1 MEQNSG
7 NRFLENE
14 LDKRLPFAWYLLGS
28 MIVITFSFVGQAP
41 MLFFVSDE
49 SLALIDSR
57 NTMSMFAHL
66 DSNLT
71 LFLLLFSFFIA
82 FLGFVF
88 IIKKIHKQSFIS
100 VTTSRKTIDMRRFL
114 FAFNL
119 WAFVSIFSVLIGYFL
134 APEDYEVT
142 FQLKP
147 FIIMFL
153 ISLTLVPFQSGL
165 EEYIFRGYLMQG
177 FAKLTKNR
185 WLPLILTS
193 FIFGFLHI
201 FNPEIDKLG
210 MGLLVYYVGTGFF
223 FGIMTLMDDGIELAL
238 GFHIANN
245 LLTAL
250 LVTADWTTF
259 QTYSILKDV
268 SEPQLIP
275 ELLISLGVLYPLSL
289 VILSN
294 KYGWSNWKNKL
305 TAKIDESNTKL

>member
-1 MEQNSG
+1 
-7 NRFLENE
+7 
-14 LDKRLPFAWYLLGS
+14 
-28 MIVITFSFVGQAP
+28 
-41 MLFFVSDE
+41 
-49 SLALIDSR
+49 
-57 NTMSMFAHL
+57 
-66 DSNLT
+66 
-71 LFLLLFSFFIA
+71 
-82 FLGFVF
+82 
-88 IIKKIHKQSFIS
+88 
-100 VTTSRKTIDMRRFL
+100 
-114 FAFNL
+114 
-119 WAFVSIFSVLIGYFL
+119 
-134 APEDYEVT
+134 
-142 FQLKP
+142 
-147 FIIMFL
+147 MFL